1 MRAYRAMLLLLALAL
16 LGAAAAQAQAWA
28 GRGRLHGQV
37 TGPDGKPVQGVTVI
51 LRQGV
56 VDNIDAANPGPG
68 PDPLTTDKK
77 GKWSMLGL
85 ASGEWTIL
93 LVKEGYVPAQGPAKV
108 SEGGPVPPL
117 NITLNEIDRAAIAQA
132 QKEAEQSSAAGEA
145 RASLERGNQLLG
157 ESRTGGGNEKLKEAR
172 AAYMEGLAKLDE
184 TQTTDPTAQK
194 AIFDTRL
201 SVLTTV
207 AGIDAELGQTDQALA
222 GLKKVL
228 EQKPD
233 DPQVLQLIIDLLVR
247 AGREADA
254 KEYIARLPAGTKL
267 DPNAYLNM
275 GIKAFNEGEMD
286 KAFEAFDKAVKEN
299 PDLADGYYYR
309 GLVWMNRGKKAEA
322 KADLEKFLQL
332 APDHRYAADAK
343 EFIKSL

>member
-16 LGAAAAQAQAWA
+16 LGGAAARAQEWA
-28 GRGRLHGQV
+28 GHGRLQGKISA
-37 TGPDGKPVQGVTVI
+37 PDGKPIEGAKII
-51 LRQGV
+51 LRKGTI
-56 VDNIDAANPGPG
+56 DNLDAANPGPG
-68 PDPLTTDKK
+68 PDPILTNKK
-77 GKWSMLGL
+77 GQWSTLGL
-85 ASGEWTIL
+85 AGGDWTVLI
-93 LVKEGYVPAQGPAKV
+93 VKEGYLTSQGNTRV
-108 SEGGPVPPL
+108 NEFGPVPPI
-117 NITLNEIDRAAIAQA
+117 NITLKEIPKEVIEQA
-132 QKEAEQSSAAGEA
+132 QREAEQSSSAGQA

-157 ESRTGGGNEKLKEAR
+157 ESRAGGGNDKLKEAR

-194 AIFDTRL
+194 AIADTRI

-222 GLKKVL
+222 GLDKVL

-233 DPQVLQLIIDLLVR
+233 DPQVLQLAIDLLVR
-247 AGREADA
+247 SGRDAEA
-254 KEYIARLPAGTKL
+254 KKYIARLPAGTKL

-322 KADLEKFLQL
+322 RADLEKFLQL

-343 EFIKSL
+343 EFLKSL

>member
-16 LGAAAAQAQAWA
+16 LGGAAAQAQSWA
-28 GRGRLHGQV
+28 GRGRLHGTV
-37 TGPDGKPVQGVTVI
+37 KGPDGKPLEGVKII

-56 VDNIDAANPGPG
+56 VDNVDPANPGPG

-77 GKWSMLGL
+77 GKWSTLGL
-85 ASGEWTIL
+85 AGGDWTVVL
-93 LVKEGYVPAQGPAKV
+93 AKDGYLTSQGTAKV
-108 SEGGPVPPL
+108 NEFGPVPPINL
-117 NITLNEIDRAAIAQA
+117 TLKEIPKEVIEQA
-132 QKEAEQSSAAGEA
+132 QREAEQSSSAGQA

-157 ESRTGGGNEKLKEAR
+157 ESRAGGGNDKLKEAR
-172 AAYMEGLAKLDE
+172 AAYMEGLAKLEE

-194 AIFDTRL
+194 AIADTRL

-228 EQKPD
+228 ELKPD

-247 AGREADA
+247 SNREADA

-286 KAFEAFDKAVKEN
+286 KAFESFDKAVKEN
-299 PDLADGYYYR
+299 PELADGYYYR